1 MTKTALL
8 KRVFNNEK
16 ADRTPVGFWFH
27 HVEDEMEDGFKN
39 PTIFDLNIEGHKKFY
54 TEFKP
59 DFVKIMTDG
68 FFVYPDEAFQKAEKA
83 TDLWNVRSI
92 GEDCL
97 WIEKQVAF
105 AKTLADVW
113 GDEVLSF
120 YNIFAPAA
128 LFRFAR
134 GNQDGVEK
142 TLADFI
148 DEDEEAVG
156 YAFNVVA
163 KDTAALVR
171 RIIHEGGV
179 SGIYYST
186 QDING
191 RERSGQ
197 TRRRLVEVHDITVL
211 NAANSVSQ
219 YNILH
224 ICGYAGHRNN
234 LVHFADYPA
243 QIVNWAVTVEGV
255 SLGQGKKLFK
265 NKPVIGGFDN
275 TKNGVLYRGSR
286 EKIEAETERLLA
298 ESGVT
303 GVILGADCTVPRDI
317 DIRRLQWTRDKA
329 HCKIKSPIPPVN
341 F

>member
-8 KRVFNNEK
+8 KQVFNNER
-16 ADRTPVGFWFH
+16 AERTPVGFWFH
-27 HVEDEMEDGFKN
+27 YAEDEKEDGFKN
-39 PTIFDLNIEGHKKFY
+39 PAIFDINIEGHKKFY
-54 TEFKP
+54 AEFKP

-68 FFVYPDEAFQKAEKA
+68 FFIYPDEAFQSAKKAA
-83 TDLWNVRSI
+83 DLREVKSI
-92 GEDCL
+92 GENHP

-134 GNQDGVEK
+134 GDSAEE
-142 TLADFI
+142 TLAAFI
-148 DEDEEAVG
+148 DEDAEAVG

-163 KDTAALVR
+163 KDTVTLVSR
-171 RIIHEGGV
+171 VIREGGV
-179 SGIYYST
+179 SGVYYST
-186 QDING
+186 QDI
-191 RERSGQ
+191 SGGKTSKR
-197 TRRRLVEVHDITVL
+197 TRRILVEANDMIAL
-211 NAANSVSQ
+211 NAANSLSQ

-234 LVHFADYPA
+234 LAHFIDYPA

-255 SLGQGKKLFK
+255 SLGQGRKLFR

-286 EKIEAETERLLA
+286 EEIEAETECLLA
-298 ESGVT
+298 ESGVK

-317 DIRRLQWTRDKA
+317 DIQHLQWTRTPFG
-329 HCKIKSPIPPVN
+329 CLTTS
-341 F
+341 